1 MVQFTLFFLSLS
13 LLIILHEFGHFIAAR
28 AFKTKVNKFYLFFDF
43 LFPFSN
49 LLKFSLFKKKIGDTE
64 YGLGWFPFGGYVD
77 IEGMG
82 AEADEKPDH
91 VPAPHEFRAKKPWQ
105 RLIILAGGVTVNY
118 LLAIV
123 IYSMMIFTWG
133 ETTLP
138 GKNVP
143 NGMAVD
149 SLAMK
154 YGFRDGDKILALDGK
169 PVENALAISGDIIL
183 DDVRKVDVD
192 RNGQKLTITLPED
205 FDEQFIGEGRRS
217 LFDPFIPFVIDSVI
231 GGEPAGMA
239 GIRADDSL
247 VSVDGDT
254 LQYFQQFARYFE
266 RSKEKTVKVGVERD
280 GQLMT
285 FDVKVNKDG
294 KIGAYPMPMG
304 RYLKFETV
312 ESGFFASWGA
322 GLAHTNG
329 QLVKY
334 VKQMRFL
341 FTKEGAS
348 KIGGFGTIGSLYPT
362 GWDWQA
368 FWSITAMLSVILAF
382 MNMLPIPVLD
392 GGYILF
398 VLWEMVTGKKVSDK
412 FMQRALQIGMYI
424 VLALLIF
431 ANGNDIIRAFRD

>member
-49 LLKFSLFKKKIGDTE
+49 MLKFSLFKKKIGDTE

-123 IYSMMIFTWG
+123 IYSMMIATWG

-138 GKNVP
+138 VSNVP

-149 SLAMK
+149 SLAME
-154 YGFRDGDKILALDGK
+154 YGFRDGDKVVALDGK
-169 PVENALAISGDIIL
+169 PVENVLSISGDIIL
-183 DDVRKVDVD
+183 DDVQRVDVD
-192 RNGQKLTITLPED
+192 RNGQRLTLTLPED

-217 LFDPFIPFVIDSVI
+217 LFEPFYPFVVDSII
-231 GGEPAGMA
+231 GGEPAGNA
-239 GIRADDSL
+239 GIRPGDSL
-247 VSVDGDT
+247 ISVDGDT
-254 LQYFQQFARYFE
+254 LQYFQQFQRHFL
-266 RSKEKTVKVGVERD
+266 RSKDKTVKVGVDRE
-280 GQLMT
+280 GVPMT
-285 FDVKVNKDG
+285 FDVPVNSEG
-294 KIGAYPMPMG
+294 RIGVMPMPSD
-304 RYLKFETV
+304 RYLTYKTTDYN
-312 ESGFFASWGA
+312 FFSAWGA
-322 GLAHTNG
+322 GLSHTNS

-348 KIGGFGTIGSLYPT
+348 KIGGFGSIGALYPT

-398 VLWEMVTGKKVSDK
+398 VLWEMITGKKVSDK

-431 ANGNDIIRAFRD
+431 ANGNDIIRAITD